1 MSPARPTKVEGM
13 ADPAR
18 DGALFAPVAVARASS
33 AIADQIRNAILT
45 GRVKAGE
52 RLSPERELAEQFG
65 VSRVTV
71 RDALRSI
78 EAMGLIEVKVGAR
91 GGAFVTAPTG
101 SKVAQSMSDMMVM
114 SATTPE
120 DIVEARLIVE
130 LGTVTLACARAT
142 VEDLAQLRELCE
154 RGRDALAAGTYTR
167 ELSWDFHARLAS
179 AAHNGAVGGLT
190 QSFRSTLSMHPLRV
204 REGPRAHTLTV
215 DEHLKIVEALEQHDG
230 DAARRLMA
238 DHLMRGTTLEDR
250 SAALLDWWRARDVR
264 TAGGRAGKAGTSS

>member
-1 MSPARPTKVEGM
+1 MPTARRTRV
-13 ADPAR
+13 
-18 DGALFAPVAVARASS
+18 DGVAESIFAPVAVARASS
-33 AIADQIRNAILT
+33 AIAEQIRAAILG
-45 GRVKAGE
+45 GRLKAGD
-52 RLSPERELAEQFG
+52 RLSPERELADQFG

-71 RDALRSI
+71 RDALRSL

-101 SKVAQSMSDMMVM
+101 SKVAQTMSDMMMM

-142 VEDLAQLRELCE
+142 DDDVAQLRELCE
-154 RGRDALAAGTYTR
+154 QGRAALAAGNYSR
-167 ELSWDFHARLAS
+167 ELSWDFHARLAQ

-204 REGPRAHTLTV
+204 REGARAHELTV
-215 DEHLKIVEALEQHDG
+215 EEHARIVDALERRDG
-230 DAARRLMA
+230 DAARHEMA
-238 DHLMRGTTLEDR
+238 DHLLRGTTLEEQ
-250 SAALLDWWRARDVR
+250 SAALLEWWRTRDVR
-264 TAGGRAGKAGTSS
+264 TRQASSRRSR

>member
-1 MSPARPTKVEGM
+1 MPTARPTRV
-13 ADPAR
+13 
-18 DGALFAPVAVARASS
+18 DGVAESIFAPVSVARASS
-33 AIADQIRNAILT
+33 AISEQIRAAILG
-45 GRVKAGE
+45 GRLKAGD
-52 RLSPERELAEQFG
+52 RLSPERELADQFG

-71 RDALRSI
+71 RDALRSL

-101 SKVAQSMSDMMVM
+101 SKVAQTMSDMMMM

-142 VEDLAQLRELCE
+142 DEDLAQLRELCE
-154 RGRDALAAGTYTR
+154 QGRAALAAGNYSR
-167 ELSWDFHARLAS
+167 ELSWDFHARLAQ

-204 REGPRAHTLTV
+204 REGSRAHELTV
-215 DEHLKIVEALEQHDG
+215 EEHMRIVEALERRDG
-230 DAARRLMA
+230 NAARHEMA
-238 DHLMRGTTLEDR
+238 DHLLRGTTLEEQ
-250 SAALLDWWRARDVR
+250 SASLLEWWRTRDVR
-264 TAGGRAGKAGTSS
+264 ARQASSRRSR

>member
-1 MSPARPTKVEGM
+1 MAAPEAEGNIFAR
-13 ADPAR
+13 
-18 DGALFAPVAVARASS
+18 VAVARASS
-33 AIADQIRNAILT
+33 AIAEQIRNAIIS
-45 GRVKAGE
+45 GRIKAGD

-71 RDALRSI
+71 RDALRSL

-101 SKVAQSMSDMMVM
+101 SKVAQTMSDMMMM

-142 VEDLAQLRELCE
+142 DEDIAQLRELCE
-154 RGRDALAAGTYTR
+154 HGRDALAAGTYIR
-167 ELSWDFHARLAS
+167 DMSWNFHARLAD
-179 AAHNGAVGGLT
+179 AAHNLAVGGLS

-204 REGPRAHTLTV
+204 REGSRAHSLTV
-215 DEHLKIVEALEQHDG
+215 DEHMRIVEALERRDG
-230 DAARRLMA
+230 GAARREMA
-238 DHLMRGTTLEDR
+238 DHLMRGTTLEQH
-250 SAALLDWWRARDVR
+250 SASLLEWWRARDVR
-264 TAGGRAGKAGTSS
+264 VAQPSSRRAR